1 MATHASPVMRYLAC
15 LCQAVMWNHP
25 REVRNWMAETA
36 REIAD
41 ELRERIRSGEL
52 RPGARL
58 PGEPALVKQYGVAKE
73 TARRALT
80 LLVTEGLAVRR
91 KGSGTYV
98 REFQPIRR
106 VANKRLAHEAWGSA
120 RSIWSADIGAR
131 PMTVADLRVY
141 ETEATGEVA
150 RALSLEEGVSV
161 VVRDRLYVVEG
172 EPVQSAVSYL
182 PAALVRGTA
191 ITQEDTGAG
200 GVYARLAELGAKPV
214 RFVEE
219 LRARMP
225 SPDESD
231 RLRLAEG
238 TPVVEIYRTALT
250 EDGTAVEV
258 NRMLLDAGVY
268 VMEYHITG

>member
-1 MATHASPVMRYLAC
+1 MAD
-15 LCQAVMWNHP
+15 
-25 REVRNWMAETA
+25 TA

-41 ELRERIRSGEL
+41 ELRERIRSGGL
-52 RPGARL
+52 KPGARL
-58 PGEPALVKQYGVAKE
+58 PGEPALVREHGVAKE

-106 VANKRLAHEAWGSA
+106 VANRRLAQEGWGA
-120 RSIWSADIGAR
+120 GRSIWSADLGER

-141 ETEATGEVA
+141 EAPA
-150 RALSLEEGVSV
+150 PADAAQALDLPVGAPV
-161 VVRDRLYVVEG
+161 VIRDRLFLVEG
-172 EPVQSAVSYL
+172 EPVQCATSYL
-182 PAALVRGTA
+182 PADLVRGSA
-191 ITQEDTGAG
+191 IEQEDTGPG
-200 GVYARLAELGAKPV
+200 GTYARLADLGHRPT

-219 LRARMP
+219 VRARMP

-231 RLRLAEG
+231 RLSLAEG

-250 EDGTAVEV
+250 DNGRPVEV

-268 VMEYHITG
+268 VMEYHITS

>member
-1 MATHASPVMRYLAC
+1 
-15 LCQAVMWNHP
+15 
-25 REVRNWMAETA
+25 MAETA

-58 PGEPALVKQYGVAKE
+58 PGEPKLVKDHGVAKE

-106 VANKRLAHEAWGSA
+106 VANERLSQERWGGG
-120 RSIWSADIGAR
+120 RSIWSADIGQR
-131 PMTVADLRVY
+131 PMRVTELRVF
-141 ETEATGEVA
+141 EAPAPDHVA
-150 RALSLEEGVSV
+150 QMLELNDGAAVI
-161 VVRDRLYVVEG
+161 VRDRLFAVEG
-172 EPVQSAVSYL
+172 EPVQAAVSYL
-182 PAALVRGTA
+182 PADLVRESA
-191 ITQEDTGAG
+191 IAQEDTGAG
-200 GVYARLAELGAKPV
+200 GTYARLAELGAKPV

-225 SPDESD
+225 SQDESE

-250 EDGTAVEV
+250 EDGKPVEV
-258 NRMLLDAGVY
+258 NRMLLDAGIY
-268 VMEYHITG
+268 VMEYRITG

>member
-1 MATHASPVMRYLAC
+1 
-15 LCQAVMWNHP
+15 
-25 REVRNWMAETA
+25 MAETA

-58 PGEPALVKQYGVAKE
+58 PGEPKLVKDYGVAKE

-80 LLVTEGLAVRR
+80 LLVTEGLAIRR

-106 VANKRLAHEAWGSA
+106 VANERLSQDRWGGG
-120 RSIWSADIGAR
+120 RSIWSADVGQR
-131 PMTVADLRVY
+131 PMSVTELRVY
-141 ETEATGEVA
+141 EAPAPDDVA
-150 RALSLEEGVSV
+150 QVLDLEDGAAVI
-161 VVRDRLYVVEG
+161 VRDRLFTVDG
-172 EPVQSAVSYL
+172 EPVQAAVSYL
-182 PAALVRGTA
+182 PADLVRESA
-191 ITQEDTGAG
+191 IAQEDTGPG
-200 GVYARLAELGAKPV
+200 GTYARLAELGAKPV

-225 SPDESD
+225 SQGESE

-250 EDGTAVEV
+250 ETGKPVEV

-268 VMEYHITG
+268 VMEYRITG

>member
-1 MATHASPVMRYLAC
+1 
-15 LCQAVMWNHP
+15 
-25 REVRNWMAETA
+25 MAETA

-41 ELRERIRSGEL
+41 ELRERIRSGGL

-80 LLVTEGLAVRR
+80 LLVSEGLAVRR

-106 VANKRLAHEAWGSA
+106 VANKRLSQEGWGA
-120 RSIWSADIGAR
+120 GRSIWSADIGDR
-131 PMTVADLRVY
+131 PMTVVALRVY
-141 ETEATGEVA
+141 EAPAPDDVA
-150 RALSLEEGVSV
+150 RILELEEGAAV
-161 VVRDRLYVVEG
+161 VVRDRLFAVEG
-172 EPVQSAVSYL
+172 EPVQAAVSYL
-182 PAALVRGTA
+182 PADLVRA
-191 ITQEDTGAG
+191 SPITQEDTGPG
-200 GVYARLAELGAKPV
+200 GTYARLAELGAKPV
-214 RFVEE
+214 HFVEE
-219 LRARMP
+219 LRSRMP
-225 SPDESD
+225 SQEETE
-231 RLRLAEG
+231 RLHLTEG

-250 EDGTAVEV
+250 EDGKPVEV

>member
-1 MATHASPVMRYLAC
+1 
-15 LCQAVMWNHP
+15 
-25 REVRNWMAETA
+25 MAESA

-58 PGEPALVKQYGVAKE
+58 PGEPKLVKDYGVAKE

-106 VANKRLAHEAWGSA
+106 VANERLSQERWGGG
-120 RSIWSADIGAR
+120 RSIWSADVGQR
-131 PMTVADLRVY
+131 PMSVTELRVY
-141 ETEATGEVA
+141 EAPAPADVA
-150 RALSLEEGVSV
+150 RILDLEDGAAVII
-161 VVRDRLYVVEG
+161 RDRLFAVEG
-172 EPVQSAVSYL
+172 EPVQAAVSYL
-182 PAALVRGTA
+182 PADLVRESAIAQENTGPGGT
-191 ITQEDTGAG
+191 
-200 GVYARLAELGAKPV
+200 YARLAELGAKPV

-225 SPDESD
+225 SQDESE

-250 EDGTAVEV
+250 EDGKPVEV

-268 VMEYHITG
+268 VMEYRITG